1 MIVTDPDGED
11 VYVVMGLDRYEDL
24 RNETGFDDEMAE
36 DEWNRFEEEQKRL
49 GDWDANSDIITKHE
63 ESEESITENTPD
75 IWGTMKPAGDE
86 GETWDLAQ
94 LSEEEAVNLEE
105 QYKKYTQE
113 LVMGSVPEAVLETKS
128 EEIPPKLA
136 ENEEDFGEEQFY
148 LEPIE

>member
-1 MIVTDPDGED
+1 MSK
-11 VYVVMGLDRYEDL
+11 
-24 RNETGFDDEMAE
+24 NEEP
-36 DEWNRFEEEQKRL
+36 
-49 GDWDANSDIITKHE
+49 E
-63 ESEESITENTPD
+63 ESVVENTPD
-75 IWGTMKPAGDE
+75 IWNTMKPAGE
-86 GETWDLAQ
+86 VGETWDLAQ

-113 LVMGSVPEAVLETKS
+113 FVMGSVPESILETKI